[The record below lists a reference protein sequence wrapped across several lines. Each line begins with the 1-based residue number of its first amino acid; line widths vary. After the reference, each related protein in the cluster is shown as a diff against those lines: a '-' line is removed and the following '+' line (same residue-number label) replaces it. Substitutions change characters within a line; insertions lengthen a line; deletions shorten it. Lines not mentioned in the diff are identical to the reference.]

1 MRSAEDRSSRAVC
14 LEATSIVDWRDR
26 SEGRGRME
34 GWMADDEAG
43 RTELAPDEADSGVRH
58 WLRVLWPGAETD
70 YMILGL
76 HVGMFPMQ

>member
-1 MRSAEDRSSRAVC
+1 
-14 LEATSIVDWRDR
+14 
-26 SEGRGRME
+26 ME